1 MLSEFVH
8 ASKTI
13 GYYRKVYDKEYRNN
27 HKEYNSMASSGDG
40 RVYYFFSYI
49 LDGTICMYEATK
61 DTKYLERALIWAEKM
76 VSQATIIDKNGNRN
90 WSGEWNSPYSD
101 VPISYQLY
109 DVQGST
115 GIAWLARIILNEPAL
130 KNRYG
135 SRAEGLYDFVHNE
148 IVKKWFYKRNSLSW
162 HYMMANN
169 KQWPY
174 SDKIAMMLRI
184 LNNVH
189 LISGNAD
196 YKKIL
201 SDLSHS
207 LKHRFESYKDALIW
221 DLEVRF
227 PEKYGGNT
235 MDTSHG
241 NRYPYTVLDLYK
253 AGIVFTHDDVKGL
266 SRLLT
271 KVVWNQSYSDPRFTN
286 FIDGT
291 NGQFK
296 TDNEE
301 RPPWGVGQICSGW
314 IGLGEY
320 DMKVQEI
327 GHAVLV
333 AMVAGKKN
341 PSLEYMNNMHGKVE
355 LAGHLAKNLMARK
368 VFP

>member
-1 MLSEFVH
+1 MPKRTFVFIFCLLTVVMLSEFVH

-174 SDKIAMMLRI
+174 SDKKDKT
-184 LNNVH
+184 
-189 LISGNAD
+189 SS
-196 YKKIL
+196 KI
-201 SDLSHS
+201 
-207 LKHRFESYKDALIW
+207 
-221 DLEVRF
+221 
-227 PEKYGGNT
+227 
-235 MDTSHG
+235 
-241 NRYPYTVLDLYK
+241 
-253 AGIVFTHDDVKGL
+253 
-266 SRLLT
+266 
-271 KVVWNQSYSDPRFTN
+271 
-286 FIDGT
+286 
-291 NGQFK
+291 
-296 TDNEE
+296 
-301 RPPWGVGQICSGW
+301 
-314 IGLGEY
+314 
-320 DMKVQEI
+320 
-327 GHAVLV
+327 
-333 AMVAGKKN
+333 
-341 PSLEYMNNMHGKVE
+341 
-355 LAGHLAKNLMARK
+355 
-368 VFP
+368 